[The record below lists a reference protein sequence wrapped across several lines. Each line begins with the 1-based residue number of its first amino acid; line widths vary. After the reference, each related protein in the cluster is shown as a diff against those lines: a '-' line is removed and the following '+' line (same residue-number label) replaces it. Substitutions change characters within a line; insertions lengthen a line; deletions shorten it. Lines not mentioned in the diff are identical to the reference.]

1 MTALISSNEEMDSIM
16 KIVKSVV
23 DADLLIK
30 SFNEK
35 VKNETKKG
43 GFISMLLGTLGA
55 SLLENL
61 LTDNGVIQA
70 GEGVITANLGQ
81 GTIRI
86 G

>member
-1 MTALISSNEEMDSIM
+1 M
-16 KIVKSVV
+16 KIVKSLG

-30 SFNEK
+30 SFNE
-35 VKNETKKG
+35 NETKKG

-55 SLLENL
+55 SLLGNL

-81 GTIRI
+81 GTIRT

>member
-1 MTALISSNEEMDSIM
+1 MDSIM
-16 KIVKSVV
+16 KIVKSLG

-55 SLLENL
+55 S
-61 LTDNGVIQA
+61 
-70 GEGVITANLGQ
+70 
-81 GTIRI
+81 
-86 G
+86 

>member
-1 MTALISSNEEMDSIM
+1 MDSIM
-16 KIVKSVV
+16 KIVKSLG

-81 GTIRI
+81 GTIRT